1 MILGV
6 VGGLAG
12 IIWALMGY
20 SLGDYEQFKYDTS
33 LVGSIYP
40 TSPGGGSEET
50 PDAPDAVV
58 DERSAKKKLM

>member
-33 LVGSIYP
+33 LVGSIYQ
-40 TSPGGGSEET
+40 TSPGGGSEED
-50 PDAPDAVV
+50 PDAPGAVV